1 MKYARNRKFEPKMS
15 AKDEFLKGFNE
26 SFDTIYD
33 AIDMPSMSLLQVID
47 RVKQFEFKVDSR
59 LVQSIIQNKL
69 DYIFNDPVCEKC
81 KTSLRYKYTKEVK
94 TNTTIGQLNFQFP
107 YFYCP
112 KCKSYHS
119 PHQEVLNIR
128 PGKYQYDVQK
138 IAARM
143 SSDGTFEETSE
154 LLKDIYGFDISP
166 DTVHRLTNDLA
177 AEVQLAEIT
186 PTPEEVRQIVAKI
199 SEGKHRRPVFVFAT
213 DGAMV
218 PVRTAPK
225 NTPNCWREAK
235 GVRGYLLDDDKIV
248 HLFSWHQISSKK
260 EFASYLLEI
269 KEKGIIPADQVRLC
283 FIGDGADW
291 IWETVNAIFP
301 DCRQVLDY
309 FHCSQHLFD
318 FAKERFGSGSV
329 KGREWV
335 EQTKV
340 RLFHNNIAHV
350 ISGLKRFKCDTSEAR
365 KSRDKLIR
373 YLSTHKDRVVYGKL
387 RRGGYPLGSGAIE
400 SANKFISHVR
410 LKRSGAWWK
419 VEFANNILKL
429 RCAKY
434 NKKFDKLFHD
444 YEQSKRRQPG
454 TKKAQLKLLK

>member
-1 MKYARNRKFEPKMS
+1 
-15 AKDEFLKGFNE
+15 
-26 SFDTIYD
+26 
-33 AIDMPSMSLLQVID
+33 MSLLQVID

-143 SSDGTFEETSE
+143 STDGTFEETSE

-225 NTPNCWREAK
+225 NTPNCQWPSILTHIRPTILTHFEA
-235 GVRGYLLDDDKIV
+235 
-248 HLFSWHQISSKK
+248 
-260 EFASYLLEI
+260 
-269 KEKGIIPADQVRLC
+269 
-283 FIGDGADW
+283 
-291 IWETVNAIFP
+291 ETAAVW
-301 DCRQVLDY
+301 L
-309 FHCSQHLFD
+309 
-318 FAKERFGSGSV
+318 
-329 KGREWV
+329 
-335 EQTKV
+335 
-340 RLFHNNIAHV
+340 
-350 ISGLKRFKCDTSEAR
+350 
-365 KSRDKLIR
+365 
-373 YLSTHKDRVVYGKL
+373 
-387 RRGGYPLGSGAIE
+387 YPLSFSQPYKPGGGGNLE
-400 SANKFISHVR
+400 
-410 LKRSGAWWK
+410 G
-419 VEFANNILKL
+419 VE
-429 RCAKY
+429 
-434 NKKFDKLFHD
+434 HD
-444 YEQSKRRQPG
+444 TQNQSV
-454 TKKAQLKLLK
+454 T